1 YALDKKREN
10 ASQTFALIHNLAEI
24 PNEWSEDV
32 ENLKRFL
39 SGQSNYFAMTSN
51 SKLQSLVIEKDAES
65 VSFIRLEFI
74 KEKLPLATAGKAY
87 KTIFNSDVEDIVKL
101 NAYKQLFN
109 VVNTP
114 DDLFAV
120 YRQAEGRGNLSKGTR
135 ITYN

>member
-1 YALDKKREN
+1 MFEFYGDISIYYLMLSERYALDKKREN

-87 KTIFNSDVEDIVKL
+87 KRYSIRMWKISLNSMLINSCL
-101 NAYKQLFN
+101 MW
-109 VVNTP
+109 
-114 DDLFAV
+114 
-120 YRQAEGRGNLSKGTR
+120 
-135 ITYN
+135 